1 MREWVTEKAERRSLR
16 RCAEIVPKD
25 AGVGI
30 LSHLANGSQCRDAR
44 RWLCGVAYGTV
55 QLRSVRTGSR
65 DTSPR
70 ARQCCPGAGHA
81 WHEDGRPQGGVTR
94 LLAAQGRR
102 SLVTARAHTW
112 RSGTEEVTCRTR
124 RRGSAER
131 HAPQH
136 GPARGR
142 TEEAGTGGRE
152 YAHATC
158 AARADGCLLKGR
170 LSPWSAVSKRKRG
183 GRSVRKNR

>member
-1 MREWVTEKAERRSLR
+1 
-16 RCAEIVPKD
+16 VPKD

-44 RWLCGVAYGTV
+44 RRLCGVAYGTV

-70 ARQCCPGAGHA
+70 ARQCCAGAGHA

-142 TEEAGTGGRE
+142 TEEAGTGALGRE
-152 YAHATC
+152 NAHARGAFRLSGAHATC
-158 AARADGCLLKGR
+158 ASKSRR
-170 LSPWSAVSKRKRG
+170 MSAVSKLS
-183 GRSVRKNR
+183 RSESVGSKNR